1 MRNIRSIT
9 SYVLVLL
16 SLSIMMSC
24 SEKTE
29 SVDNS
34 TKYAE
39 YLSLPSEKS
48 VGEYTPEEKDI
59 LWEAHGRLDIVTNSD
74 GLMTI
79 KQLSGSEVNISESL
93 YQKIKQMI
101 DNGNILIND
110 AAHATTRMT
119 GDDCVANCI
128 VNMSGR
134 LGRLLDSSYVKNWIR
149 TQCLNENVPADRVY
163 EMVSHFLVATTIGT
177 PISTTAWDMGEIMA
191 VILGLHAVE
200 VTDLHGGFIEYFDQ
214 NLVSTDPANPN
225 DGYSTVNGDY
235 VSQAILA
242 IAVKN

>member
-79 KQLSGSEVNISESL
+79 TQLSGSEVNISEGL

-101 DNGNILIND
+101 DNGNSILKEASH
-110 AAHATTRMT
+110 AATRMC

-128 VNMSGR
+128 VHMSGP
-134 LGRLLDSSYVKNWIR
+134 LGRLLDAGYVRTWIR
-149 TQCLNENVPADRVY
+149 AQCNYENVPADRVF
-163 EMVSHFLVATTIGT
+163 EMVSHFLVATPIGT
-177 PISTTAWDMGEIMA
+177 PISSAAWGMGEIMA
-191 VILGLHAVE
+191 VVLGLHAVV
-200 VTDLHGGFIEYFDQ
+200 VTDIRGGFIEYFDQ

-225 DGYSTVNGDY
+225 DGYSTVIGDY

-242 IAVKN
+242 TAVKN